1 MTRLSVIIFCTNEV
15 SEVAAIPKG
24 TRNKIVQ
31 VLKRNQGLSSTEI
44 GEQLGLHKVT
54 VRQHLDVL
62 ENNGYVDYTK
72 ERGSRGRP
80 RNVYHLTEKAINQ
93 LFPRNYPGFAVSLLD
108 AVAATDGE
116 KKVHSLLRQQM
127 EQRAANYFQG
137 QKYDSLGE
145 KVEALADFFNREGHM
160 VEVEE
165 TRSAFVFREY
175 HCALINIA
183 EKYGQLCQIELSFFQ
198 NILGLPIQREC
209 HIASGDSLCSYH
221 IPKMNI
227 IN

>member
-62 ENNGYVDYTK
+62 ENNGYVDYSK
-72 ERGSRGRP
+72 ERGRRGRP

-93 LFPRNYPGFAVSLLD
+93 LFPRNYPDFAVSLLD

-116 KKVHSLLRQQM
+116 KRYTPFSGNKWNSERQTI
-127 EQRAANYFQG
+127 FKG
-137 QKYDSLGE
+137 KSTI
-145 KVEALADFFNREGHM
+145 V
-160 VEVEE
+160 
-165 TRSAFVFREY
+165 
-175 HCALINIA
+175 
-183 EKYGQLCQIELSFFQ
+183 
-198 NILGLPIQREC
+198 
-209 HIASGDSLCSYH
+209 
-221 IPKMNI
+221 
-227 IN
+227 

>member
-1 MTRLSVIIFCTNEV
+1 MT
-15 SEVAAIPKG
+15 AIPKG

-44 GEQLGLHKVT
+44 GEKLGLHKVT

-62 ENNGYVDYTK
+62 EDNGYIDYTK
-72 ERGSRGRP
+72 EKGNRGRP
-80 RNVYHLTEKAINQ
+80 RNIYHLTAKAVNQ

-116 KKVHSLLRQQM
+116 KKVNALLRQQM
-127 EQRAANYFQG
+127 EQRAADYFQG
-137 QKYDSLGE
+137 QEYDSLGE

-165 TRSAFVFREY
+165 TQSAFVFREH

-183 EKYGQLCQIELSFFQ
+183 EKYGQLCQIELLFFQ
-198 NILGLPIQREC
+198 NLLGLPIRRES